1 MECSGL
7 YLICYGRKFM
17 LIWKSMILDKIFYEA
32 LGMDIDLSSSSI
44 IECDIDR
51 ALQDLNCI

>member
-32 LGMDIDLSSSSI
+32 LGMDIDLSSSI